1 MEKIV
6 KKSQFVV
13 IPADTDPETK
23 KHEAWQTLRDS
34 GMTCKQVADMFGVS
48 VATVGKYTTT
58 NVDLRAESRHRNY
71 LARLEYYKPLMLEM
85 RKLGYS
91 NMDIAA
97 KTGFC
102 DKTIRNYIGCNPDET
117 RLAIYRLTGAKKRL
131 RHIAAMNQ
139 AARDENKPIPAVA
152 KILESA

>member
-1 MEKIV
+1 MEKII

-13 IPADTDPETK
+13 IPSDTDPNEK
-23 KHEAWQTLRDS
+23 KYEAWQTLRDS
-34 GMTCKQVADMFGVS
+34 GMTVKQIAEMFHT
-48 VATVGKYTTT
+48 ATT
-58 NVDLRAESRHRNY
+58 NISAHTVSNVNLHAEANRRNY

-91 NMDIAA
+91 NMDIAQ

-102 DKTIRNYIGCNPDET
+102 DKTIRNYIGNNPDET

-131 RHIAAMNQ
+131 RRIAAENQ
-139 AARDENKPIPAVA
+139 KARDNNEPIPAVA